1 MKKREY
7 LLLLSMLLFSLFS
20 VCRIAAQTT
29 YSIRGKVIDK
39 TTRDPLSFISVNV
52 YGKTQG
58 AYTDSAGNFT
68 ISRVPS
74 GIHRLQAASLGYKS
88 LITPEYILTAHDL
101 YVNIELEENTLQL
114 GEILV
119 SVPASFLIAESP
131 VGVRTIGLQEIEKS
145 PGANR
150 DISRIVQSYPG
161 VAFSPTSYRNDLIVR
176 GGGPSENRFYMD
188 GVEIPNINHFST
200 QGASG
205 GPVGLI
211 NADLI
216 REVNFFTSAFPSNR
230 GNALSSVMDISL
242 RDGNP
247 QKQSF
252 KATVGASELSLAA
265 NGSIDDKTTYLV
277 SVRRSYLEFLFK
289 ALGLPFLPTF
299 TDAQFKVKRRFSE
312 HHELTF
318 LGLGGIDNMNL
329 SDTPKNE
336 DAEYIL
342 NYLPHITQ
350 QTFTLG
356 AVYKHYAGAHVQT
369 VVVSHNFLNNNNT
382 KYKNNADTYADSLT
396 LRLGSTE
403 QDTRLRFEELYV
415 AGNWEF
421 NSGVSLDY
429 SQYSNNTFQKLF
441 LKRAIQEINYR
452 TSFGFLRWGLFSRAT
467 YEAPDERFIA
477 TASVRIDGADYSDN
491 MRNPLEQFSPRL
503 SLSYRLVDNLYWSG
517 ALGRYYQLPPS
528 TAMGFK
534 SGGEFI
540 NKSVLHYMLSDQIS
554 TGFTYS
560 PGKRIELTA
569 ELFYKKY
576 DNIPVSLSDSIPLTC
591 KGNDYGVIGNEALT
605 SGAQG
610 RSYGFELLAE
620 WRIPEKL
627 MLSSSFTL
635 FKSEYRNSARDPYI
649 VSSWDNRYIFNVRGT
664 YNFSHHWSL
673 GLKYS
678 LIGGAPYTPYDLDKS
693 SLITAWDVQGRPYF
707 DYSKFNTRRLNAFGQ
722 LDLRVDKTFYIRS
735 RYMLGIYLDI
745 QNITNS
751 TLHEQD
757 VVMSTGSINPADNTR
772 YLMKSLKRNSG
783 TLLPTIGLT
792 FEL

>member
-1 MKKREY
+1 MRNRDY
-7 LLLLSMLLFSLFS
+7 ILLLFVFLFSLIS
-20 VCRIAAQTT
+20 VCRSAAQAT

-39 TTRDPLSFISVNV
+39 STRTPLPFISINV
-52 YGKTQG
+52 YGKALG
-58 AYTDSAGNFT
+58 AYTDSAGNFS

-74 GIHRLQAASLGYKS
+74 GIHRLQATSLGYKP
-88 LITPEYILTAHDL
+88 LITPDYILTAHDL
-101 YVNIELEENTLQL
+101 YVNIDLEENAFQL
-114 GEILV
+114 DEILI
-119 SVPASFLIAESP
+119 SIPASFLIAESP

-188 GVEIPNINHFST
+188 GIEIPNINHFST

-216 REVNFFTSAFPSNR
+216 REVNFFTSAFPSNK

-242 RDGNP
+242 RDGSP

-265 NGSIDDKTTYLV
+265 NGYIDDKTTYLV

-312 HHELTF
+312 HHELTL
-318 LGLGGIDNMNL
+318 LGLGGIDDMNL
-329 SDTPKNE
+329 SDSPKDE
-336 DAEYIL
+336 DAEYIVGF
-342 NYLPHITQ
+342 LPQIKQ
-350 QTFTLG
+350 KTFTLG
-356 AVYKHYAGAHVQT
+356 AAYKHYAGAHVQT
-369 VVVSHNFLNNNNT
+369 VVVSHNFLNNTNT
-382 KYKNNADTYADSLT
+382 KYRNNADTYPDSLT

-403 QDTRLRFEELYV
+403 QDTRLRMEDLYV

-421 NSGVSLDY
+421 NSGFSLDY

-441 LKRAIQEINYR
+441 LKQAIQEINYQ

-467 YEAPDERFIA
+467 YEAPDEQFIA
-477 TASVRIDGADYSDN
+477 TASVRLDGTDYSN
-491 MRNPLEQFSPRL
+491 KMRNPLEQFSPRL

-534 SGGEFI
+534 SGGQFI
-540 NKSVLHYMLSDQIS
+540 NKSDLRYMLSDQIS
-554 TGFTYS
+554 TGLTYS
-560 PGKRIELTA
+560 LGKQIELSA
-569 ELFYKKY
+569 ELFYKRYKR
-576 DNIPVSLSDSIPLTC
+576 IPLSLNDSIPLTC
-591 KGNDYGVIGNEALT
+591 KGNDYGVIGNEAL
-605 SGAQG
+605 SSSAQG
-610 RSYGFELLAE
+610 RSYGLELLAE

-635 FKSEYRNSARDPYI
+635 FKSEYRNSTLDPYL

-664 YNFSHHWSL
+664 YNFSHNWSL
-673 GLKYS
+673 GMKYS

-693 SLITAWDVQGRPYF
+693 SLITAWDVQARPYF
-707 DYSKFNTRRLNAFGQ
+707 DYSKFNTSRYNAFGQ
-722 LDLRVDKTFYIRS
+722 LDLRVDKTYYIRN

-751 TLHEQD
+751 KLLEQD
-757 VVMSTGSINPADNTR
+757 VVISTGSINPTDNTR
-772 YLMKSLKRNSG
+772 YVMKSLKRESG

-792 FEL
+792 FEF

>member
-1 MKKREY
+1 MRNRDY
-7 LLLLSMLLFSLFS
+7 ILLLFVFLFSLIS
-20 VCRIAAQTT
+20 VCRSAAQAT

-39 TTRDPLSFISVNV
+39 STRTPLPFISINV
-52 YGKTQG
+52 YGKALG
-58 AYTDSAGNFT
+58 AYTDSAGNFS

-74 GIHRLQAASLGYKS
+74 GIHRLQATSLGYKP
-88 LITPEYILTAHDL
+88 LITPDYILTAHDL
-101 YVNIELEENTLQL
+101 YVNIELEENAFQL
-114 GEILV
+114 DEILI
-119 SVPASFLIAESP
+119 SIPASFLIAESP

-188 GVEIPNINHFST
+188 GIEIPNINHFST

-216 REVNFFTSAFPSNR
+216 REVNFFTSAFPSNK

-242 RDGNP
+242 RDGSP

-265 NGSIDDKTTYLV
+265 NGYIDDKTTYLV

-312 HHELTF
+312 HHELTL
-318 LGLGGIDNMNL
+318 LGLGGIDDMNL
-329 SDTPKNE
+329 SDSPKDE
-336 DAEYIL
+336 DAEYIVGF
-342 NYLPHITQ
+342 LPQIKQ
-350 QTFTLG
+350 KTFTLG
-356 AVYKHYAGAHVQT
+356 ATYKHYAGAHVQT
-369 VVVSHNFLNNNNT
+369 VVVSHNFLNNTNT
-382 KYKNNADTYADSLT
+382 KYRNNADTYPDSLT

-403 QDTRLRFEELYV
+403 QDTRLRMEDLYV

-421 NSGVSLDY
+421 NSGFSLDY

-441 LKRAIQEINYR
+441 LKQAIQEINYQ

-467 YEAPDERFIA
+467 YEAPDEQFIA
-477 TASVRIDGADYSDN
+477 TASVRLDGTDYSN
-491 MRNPLEQFSPRL
+491 KMRNPLEQFSPRL

-534 SGGEFI
+534 SGGQFI
-540 NKSVLHYMLSDQIS
+540 NKSDLRYMLSDQIS
-554 TGFTYS
+554 TGLTYS
-560 PGKRIELTA
+560 LGKQIELSA
-569 ELFYKKY
+569 ELFYKRYKR
-576 DNIPVSLSDSIPLTC
+576 IPLSLNDSIPLTC
-591 KGNDYGVIGNEALT
+591 KGNDYGVIGNEAL
-605 SGAQG
+605 SSSAQG
-610 RSYGFELLAE
+610 RSYGLELLAE

-635 FKSEYRNSARDPYI
+635 FKSEYRNSTLDPYL
-649 VSSWDNRYIFNVRGT
+649 VSSWTTDT
-664 YNFSHHWSL
+664 SSMCE
-673 GLKYS
+673 
-678 LIGGAPYTPYDLDKS
+678 APTTSP
-693 SLITAWDVQGRPYF
+693 T
-707 DYSKFNTRRLNAFGQ
+707 
-722 LDLRVDKTFYIRS
+722 
-735 RYMLGIYLDI
+735 
-745 QNITNS
+745 
-751 TLHEQD
+751 
-757 VVMSTGSINPADNTR
+757 TGVW
-772 YLMKSLKRNSG
+772 
-783 TLLPTIGLT
+783 
-792 FEL
+792 E